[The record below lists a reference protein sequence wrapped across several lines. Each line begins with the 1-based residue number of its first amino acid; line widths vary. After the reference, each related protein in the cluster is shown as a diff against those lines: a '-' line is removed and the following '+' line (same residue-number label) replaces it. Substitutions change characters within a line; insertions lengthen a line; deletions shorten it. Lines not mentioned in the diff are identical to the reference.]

1 MRQQKEAPVVGD
13 RLQFGTPKLIGHT
26 NRGETGV
33 LMPKAHAIQK
43 ATSNGPQFILI
54 EHLGPIEF
62 GGN

>member
-1 MRQQKEAPVVGD
+1 MVGD

-26 NRGETGV
+26 NRGETCV